1 MDVIFDGA
9 GGPLILLGTL
19 AVLALID
26 STSFG
31 TLLIPVWLLMTPGRV
46 RVVRM
51 LVYLAT
57 ILVFYF
63 AVGLLIM
70 FGADAFFRQFGS
82 VLESTPALV
91 VQVVIGV
98 GLFAFSFAL
107 DSKPAKAR
115 AAERAANGGGRVAK
129 WRARAMGETDDQ
141 ALNRRGSLLAL
152 MGLAVTAAA
161 IEVASMLPYLAAI
174 GIIATQGLGWPA
186 SGLLLLGYCVVMVL
200 PALLLLLGRL
210 IASRVLQK
218 PLMLLD
224 SWLTRNA
231 ASATAWV
238 VGIVGA
244 LLAINAAGILG
255 WI

>member
-1 MDVIFDGA
+1 
-9 GGPLILLGTL
+9 
-19 AVLALID
+19 
-26 STSFG
+26 
-31 TLLIPVWLLMTPGRV
+31 MTPGRV

-98 GLFAFSFAL
+98 ALFALSFAM
-107 DSKPAKAR
+107 DSKRAKAR
-115 AAERAANGGGRVAK
+115 AAERAANGGGRVNK
-129 WRARAMGETDDQ
+129 WRARAMGESDGQT
-141 ALNRRGSLLAL
+141 LSRRGSLLSL

-161 IEVASMLPYLAAI
+161 IELASMLPYLAAI
-174 GIIATQGLGWPA
+174 GIIATQGPAWPT
-186 SGLLLLGYCVVMVL
+186 SGLLLLGYCLVMVL
-200 PALLLLLGRL
+200 PALLLMVGRL
-210 IASRVLQK
+210 FASRVLEK
-218 PLMLLD
+218 PLRQLD
-224 SWLTRNA
+224 TWLTRNA

-244 LLAINAAGILG
+244 LLAANAAGALN